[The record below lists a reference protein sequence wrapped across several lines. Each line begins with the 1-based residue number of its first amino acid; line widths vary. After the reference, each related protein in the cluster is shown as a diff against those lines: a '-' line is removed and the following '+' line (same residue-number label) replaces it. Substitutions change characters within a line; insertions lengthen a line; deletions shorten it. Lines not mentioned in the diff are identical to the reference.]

1 MCNVQMYMGAHV
13 HVNMRHIHKE
23 FYIMTR
29 FCIISMRS
37 IPYAVADI
45 LLRDGNP
52 RRVCG
57 HHSNTRLCKHIKL
70 RYAYIVEVGTQDKK
84 DTPLLKQSGYNVCS
98 LAIF

>member
-1 MCNVQMYMGAHV
+1 MCNVQMYMGAHTPTCIHV
-13 HVNMRHIHKE
+13 HVNVRHTHKYKE

-52 RRVCG
+52 KRVCG

-70 RYAYIVEVGTQDKK
+70 RYACIVEVGTQDNKK
-84 DTPLLKQSGYNVCS
+84 TLPY
-98 LAIF
+98 